1 MRGVYTATKMWH
13 FPDRLAALAAGEPA
27 APVHVR
33 IKPTNVCNH
42 SCYFC
47 AYRTDAVSLGQDMVV
62 RDRIP
67 REKMADIVEDLVAMG
82 VEAVTFSGG
91 GEPLLY
97 PGLAETI
104 TTLSEGGI
112 RIGCLTNGSQL
123 RGKVVDAFA
132 RHGTWIRVSI
142 DGWDP
147 ESYSTYRSVGPEE
160 FNKVIRN
167 LSNFSD
173 RNSECALGASII
185 VDERNASHVADLS
198 RLLKSCGVSHIKV
211 SGCVIGNDAEENDA
225 YYARFSET
233 VRDGITAAKELEDDT
248 FHVVDHYHDLAG
260 RFEKNYG
267 RCSFLHFLTVI
278 GADCRVYTCQDKAYT
293 ASGILGSVKDQRFR
307 DFWMSEETQSH
318 MRRID
323 PSRDCQHHCVA
334 DAKNRQL
341 AQYLDADPDHL
352 AFV

>member
-1 MRGVYTATKMWH
+1 
-13 FPDRLAALAAGEPA
+13 
-27 APVHVR
+27 
-33 IKPTNVCNH
+33 
-42 SCYFC
+42 YFC

-67 REKMADIVEDLVAMG
+67 REKMAEIVEDLVAMG

-123 RGKVVDAFA
+123 RGKVADAFA

-198 RLLKSCGVSHIKV
+198 RLLKPCGVSHIKV
-211 SGCVIGNDAEENDA
+211 SGCVIGNDAEKNDA
-225 YYARFSET
+225 YHARFSET
-233 VRDGITAAKELEDDT
+233 VRRAAFRARCYFLTYTLQTGAYIKSLIVINRAQKSADLEHCLLEEMTQVLGLPNDNQLVSPSIFNDNERHMELTRIDRFLLRTLYDDRM
-248 FHVVDHYHDLAG
+248 LAG
-260 RFEKNYG
+260 TPRKLALILARGIMLDLGEE
-267 RCSFLHFLTVI
+267 
-278 GADCRVYTCQDKAYT
+278 
-293 ASGILGSVKDQRFR
+293 SG
-307 DFWMSEETQSH
+307 WAE
-318 MRRID
+318 
-323 PSRDCQHHCVA
+323 
-334 DAKNRQL
+334 
-341 AQYLDADPDHL
+341 
-352 AFV
+352 